1 MRTRS
6 LTMRLF
12 LFVVLIVSVQLFGQT
27 PNGTVSSPNRGNNGV
42 VAGRAVDA
50 AGAVLRGAIVKLQ
63 PGGATTVTDATGEFA
78 VGNLAPGDYTLT
90 ISYIGFSAFSTT
102 VKVLAAQTVRVDAKL
117 NVATS
122 NEAVTVYAGRSYG
135 EAEAINRERA
145 ADNIVQVLPA
155 DVITSLPN
163 ANVADAIGRLPSV
176 TLERDEGEGKYVQ
189 IRGTEPRLSNL
200 TIDGINVPSPESGVR
215 QVKLD
220 TIPADLVESV
230 EINKTLQ
237 ANMDGDGIGGSVDLK
252 TNSAGSSPT
261 LELTGMGGWTPII
274 NTRYIS
280 EFGAALR
287 ASIMPATDS
296 TVEEKQYVN

>member
-1 MRTRS
+1 M
-6 LTMRLF
+6 
-12 LFVVLIVSVQLFGQT
+12 
-27 PNGTVSSPNRGNNGV
+27 
-42 VAGRAVDA
+42 
-50 AGAVLRGAIVKLQ
+50 
-63 PGGATTVTDATGEFA
+63 
-78 VGNLAPGDYTLT
+78 
-90 ISYIGFSAFSTT
+90 
-102 VKVLAAQTVRVDAKL
+102 
-117 NVATS
+117 
-122 NEAVTVYAGRSYG
+122 
-135 EAEAINRERA
+135 
-145 ADNIVQVLPA
+145 
-155 DVITSLPN
+155 
-163 ANVADAIGRLPSV
+163 
-176 TLERDEGEGKYVQ
+176 Q

-252 TNSAGSSPT
+252 TKSAGSSPT